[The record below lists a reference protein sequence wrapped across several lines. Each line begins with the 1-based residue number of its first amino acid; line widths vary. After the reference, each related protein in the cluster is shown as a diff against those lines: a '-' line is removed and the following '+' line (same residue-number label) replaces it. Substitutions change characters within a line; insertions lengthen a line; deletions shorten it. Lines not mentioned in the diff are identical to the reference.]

1 MQIKSRA
8 GGFLLGFFY
17 FLCLRGDIYFF
28 AGTGWDRK
36 RGGREKRKEERG
48 KRKEEREGYTGRYS
62 NRYLARNPAVY
73 STGIGV
79 FQIEKKSENKG
90 DAAHQ
95 DVEFSFSN

>member
-36 RGGREKRKEERG
+36 RGGREKRKEKG
-48 KRKEEREGYTGRYS
+48 TQEGIQI
-62 NRYLARNPAVY
+62 
-73 STGIGV
+73 GI
-79 FQIEKKSENKG
+79 
-90 DAAHQ
+90 
-95 DVEFSFSN
+95 